1 MYKVELGGF
10 NTSATIPVMSPFVQ
24 DTPFMM
30 MPRLT
35 RVVRILLFSTV
46 AFYAVELVAVNMF
59 HWNAIEGYLGLSRSA
74 VSQGHIWQFVTYMF
88 LHDRHGLM
96 HILMNMLCLYFM
108 GPDVERAIGAGRF
121 LLLYFGCG
129 IVGGIGW
136 LLLSSAAGVP
146 CIGASGA
153 IFGVIGAFAGLFPR
167 RQITLLVFFVLP
179 LTMTAM
185 VMAAALGLIALFSLL
200 VSVDGGV
207 AHAAHLAGGLV
218 GYIYAAGLAKSHAF
232 GLYDFGGK
240 ELAAR
245 TGWMGRLKEK
255 MRSKLIERGQP
266 SREEVDRILEKAFD
280 GGLNSLT
287 RKERDTLD
295 RASRLR

>member
-1 MYKVELGGF
+1 MRQVEQYSQF
-10 NTSATIPVMSPFVQ
+10 T
-24 DTPFMM
+24 

-35 RVVRILLFSTV
+35 RIVRILLFSTV
-46 AFYAVELVAVNMF
+46 SFYGVQLVAVNLF
-59 HWNAIEGYLGLSRSA
+59 NWNAIEDCLGLSRNA
-74 VSQGHIWQFVTYMF
+74 VSQGHVWQFVTYMF

-108 GPDVERAIGAGRF
+108 GPDVERAIGARRF
-121 LLLYFGCG
+121 LLVYLGCG
-129 IVGGIGW
+129 IVGGMGW
-136 LLLSSAAGVP
+136 LLLSWTAGIP

-167 RQITLLVFFVLP
+167 RQITLLIFFVLP
-179 LTMTAM
+179 LTMTALT
-185 VMAAALGLIALFSLL
+185 MAAALGLIALFSLL

-218 GYIYAAGLAKSHAF
+218 GYLYAAGMAKSRAF
-232 GLYDFGGK
+232 GLYDFIGGDG
-240 ELAAR
+240 LSR
-245 TGWMGRLKEK
+245 TGWLSRLKEEV
-255 MRSKLIERGQP
+255 RSKVIKRGQP
-266 SREEVDRILEKAFD
+266 SQEEVDRILEKAFD

-287 RKERDTLD
+287 RRERDTLD